1 MSGGITW
8 YPGLQEHSGLWLAW
22 LHKVFS
28 PQKPV
33 PQTRRH
39 FLLNLSQYFASGQS
53 AFWVQ
58 PAATAVIS
66 DQSQGRAANMLYPS
80 LWLVSS

>member
-1 MSGGITW
+1 MSGCITW
-8 YPGLQEHSGLWLAW
+8 YPGLQEQSGLWLAW
-22 LHKVFS
+22 LHRVFS

-58 PAATAVIS
+58 PAVTTVS
-66 DQSQGRAANMLYPS
+66 SEDNRSQGDQHA
-80 LWLVSS
+80 VSS